1 MDSNEWVGI
10 IPYEIREKV
19 LQMNLVRD
27 FTYYFREPDSS
38 PGKSEQARRELAE
51 LIKVQG
57 RAGQS
62 YAQLRSESAWN
73 HLVHTPVLDMV
84 FGADILDRRSNRDDP
99 GTVHVRYEPVISAS
113 IVGDSIPFLKAK
125 IGQRSEPTGQNDV
138 PINMVRSSGADVDYV
153 LAIDCHEDSRLRKT
167 IFDLVNREEDL
178 LTHVNQTAYKPLSTQ
193 VKPPSIARSAAT
205 NRRSKYHSDRR
216 AAVRPIPELSRD
228 TRPTPSDPVEC
239 MPQRPD
245 RSSERR
251 QNSPARKG
259 VDPRANPAN
268 TSAKRR
274 TGQRQD
280 IVSPRKRHETP
291 GDTASERTCCLCD
304 GALGTAA
311 RHQCC
316 ECPEIHF
323 CVMCSVDASTFHPG
337 HEFILVRPS
346 GERGYGNNISVQ
358 GNHRHASAVSATAP
372 VGPEEGGSEGEQEW
386 RRLAPVESAR
396 PTSGNI
402 LEAAKYTVRMP
413 QCSSCKLKLF
423 DFRYECQECIGT
435 HFCRGCHT
443 LHSHHVLRRFTHTP
457 DPRC

>member
-1 MDSNEWVGI
+1 
-10 IPYEIREKV
+10 
-19 LQMNLVRD
+19 
-27 FTYYFREPDSS
+27 
-38 PGKSEQARRELAE
+38 
-51 LIKVQG
+51 
-57 RAGQS
+57 
-62 YAQLRSESAWN
+62 
-73 HLVHTPVLDMV
+73 
-84 FGADILDRRSNRDDP
+84 
-99 GTVHVRYEPVISAS
+99 
-113 IVGDSIPFLKAK
+113 
-125 IGQRSEPTGQNDV
+125 
-138 PINMVRSSGADVDYV
+138 
-153 LAIDCHEDSRLRKT
+153 
-167 IFDLVNREEDL
+167 
-178 LTHVNQTAYKPLSTQ
+178 
-193 VKPPSIARSAAT
+193 
-205 NRRSKYHSDRR
+205 
-216 AAVRPIPELSRD
+216 
-228 TRPTPSDPVEC
+228 

-372 VGPEEGGSEGEQEW
+372 VGLEEGGSEGEQDW

-402 LEAAKYTVRMP
+402 LEAAKYTVRIP

-423 DFRYECQECIGT
+423 DLPTFVGAAI
-435 HFCRGCHT
+435 HFTRITFSGG
-443 LHSHHVLRRFTHTP
+443 LHTP
-457 DPRC
+457 RS

>member
-153 LAIDCHEDSRLRKT
+153 LAMDCHEDSRLRKT

-178 LTHVNQTAYKPLSTQ
+178 LTHVNQTAYKPLRYSPAAVPIETKMWTTEPIVQLGIWTAVWYQRMYDLRERRVGAGPKPRLVSVPIIQVTGHRWEVYFCCDAGTSFQVYGPVSIGSTQ
-193 VKPPSIARSAAT
+193 DVVSFYVLLNSFTA
-205 NRRSKYHSDRR
+205 NRLFHS
-216 AAVRPIPELSRD
+216 
-228 TRPTPSDPVEC
+228 
-239 MPQRPD
+239 
-245 RSSERR
+245 
-251 QNSPARKG
+251 
-259 VDPRANPAN
+259 
-268 TSAKRR
+268 
-274 TGQRQD
+274 
-280 IVSPRKRHETP
+280 
-291 GDTASERTCCLCD
+291 
-304 GALGTAA
+304 
-311 RHQCC
+311 C
-316 ECPEIHF
+316 E
-323 CVMCSVDASTFHPG
+323 
-337 HEFILVRPS
+337 
-346 GERGYGNNISVQ
+346 Q
-358 GNHRHASAVSATAP
+358 
-372 VGPEEGGSEGEQEW
+372 
-386 RRLAPVESAR
+386 
-396 PTSGNI
+396 
-402 LEAAKYTVRMP
+402 
-413 QCSSCKLKLF
+413 
-423 DFRYECQECIGT
+423 
-435 HFCRGCHT
+435 
-443 LHSHHVLRRFTHTP
+443 
-457 DPRC
+457 